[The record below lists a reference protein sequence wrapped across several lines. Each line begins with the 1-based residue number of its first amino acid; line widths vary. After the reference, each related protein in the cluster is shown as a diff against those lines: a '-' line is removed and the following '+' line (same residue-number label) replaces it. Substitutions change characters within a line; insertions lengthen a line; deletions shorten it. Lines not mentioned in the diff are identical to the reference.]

1 MRSDGL
7 EDTYGNF
14 YKELYEMC
22 NNGSIWLIHKAS
34 EKLSKFKLMS
44 KTKFGRKI
52 KEYVETIS
60 SAVLTDEGGKYAL
73 PLMLTIAYFILP
85 IDAVPD
91 MLIPA
96 GLLDDLGVLTTGFI
110 LSKKIVS
117 KGNKS

>member
-7 EDTYGNF
+7 EEYRSF
-14 YKELYEMC
+14 YKELYQLC

-34 EKLSKFKLMS
+34 EKIGKFKLLA
-44 KTKFGRKI
+44 KTKLGRKI

-60 SAVLTDEGGKYAL
+60 EAVLTEQGGKYAL
-73 PLMLTIAYFILP
+73 PLMLTIAYFIMP

-96 GLLDDLGVLTTGFI
+96 GLIDDLGVLTTGFL
-110 LSKKIVS
+110 LSKKLVKS
-117 KGNKS
+117 NKS